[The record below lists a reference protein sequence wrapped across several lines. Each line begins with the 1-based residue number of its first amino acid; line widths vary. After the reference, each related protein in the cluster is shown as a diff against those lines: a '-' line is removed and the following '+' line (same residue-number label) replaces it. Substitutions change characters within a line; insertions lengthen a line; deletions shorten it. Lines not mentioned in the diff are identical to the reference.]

1 MKYIKYFFQF
11 CFVAFLLII
20 FKILGLNFS
29 RIIASRLFLIF
40 GPFFRSK
47 TIIKNNISLALPKS
61 SNEYIELITQNMWQS
76 YGKILA
82 EYIFIKRFR
91 KIKSE
96 YFLEIKGQ
104 KILDEV
110 KNSKKPVI
118 FISGHFDNFELM
130 AMYLE
135 KSGID
140 LAAVY
145 RPLNNWFL
153 NPLMENIRKKY
164 ICRKQ
169 IKKGISGTKEI
180 LKYFKS
186 GTSVAIMIDQRVSQG
201 IKSPLFNKEALTT
214 TIPAQ
219 FIKKFNCNIVPVYIE
234 RKKNEN
240 FIIEIMKPLNFKNDD
255 TIESITLKL
264 NQILESMILKNPHQW
279 IWSHNRWK

>member
-11 CFVAFLLII
+11 CFITFLLII

-47 TIIKNNISLALPKS
+47 KIIQNNISLALPKS
-61 SNEYIELITQNMWQS
+61 SDEYIELIIQNMWLT

-110 KNSKKPVI
+110 KILKKPVI
-118 FISGHFDNFELM
+118 FVSGHFDNFELM

-153 NPLMENIRKKY
+153 NPFMENIRKKY

-201 IKSPLFNKEALTT
+201 IKSPLFNKEAYTT

-219 FIKKFNCNIVPVYIE
+219 FVKKFNCNIVPVYIE

-240 FIIEIMKPLNFKNDD
+240 FIMEIMKPLNFKNDD

-264 NQILESMILKNPHQW
+264 NQILENMILKNPHQW

>member
-11 CFVAFLLII
+11 CFIIFLLII

-29 RIIASRLFLIF
+29 RIIASKLFLVF

-47 TIIKNNISLALPKS
+47 TIIQNNISLALPNS
-61 SNEYIELITQNMWQS
+61 SNEDIELIIQNMWQS

-82 EYIFIKRFR
+82 EYIFIKYFR

-96 YFLEIKGQ
+96 WFLEIKGQ

-118 FISGHFDNFELM
+118 FVSGHFDNFELM